1 LQQLTQRLGIP
12 MHAVNAVLDA
22 LEQGGFLMRS
32 RDDPPAYL
40 PTRDLADVS
49 IGELMS
55 AIRTAG
61 EDRFLNPEMLTLPPL
76 AEDLLKQVERTM
88 VSSLGNTSVKTLA
101 TEASHAAL
109 RSGSMT
115 DVVSEDR
122 SGRADSV
129 LRKPDPD
136 SGAS

>member
-1 LQQLTQRLGIP
+1 
-12 MHAVNAVLDA
+12 
-22 LEQGGFLMRS
+22 
-32 RDDPPAYL
+32 
-40 PTRDLADVS
+40 
-49 IGELMS
+49 
-55 AIRTAG
+55 
-61 EDRFLNPEMLTLPPL
+61 MLTLPPL